1 MFPHYARSVRK
12 CHPRGGTAWKDL
24 LRVRESGPASDNVIR
39 VRNGDERTGL
49 IVKFTSACKHFT
61 SVPIA
66 HAYPLR
72 KDTVSK
78 DSPGIDMKQLLFI
91 TVLCVG
97 AGLGVARAADKT
109 FTGEIM
115 DSQCAQMGSHDMMMK
130 GGKRQK
136 REGMRHRLREERR
149 QICALRYSSQTRLST
164 G

>member
-1 MFPHYARSVRK
+1 
-12 CHPRGGTAWKDL
+12 
-24 LRVRESGPASDNVIR
+24 
-39 VRNGDERTGL
+39 L

-130 GGKRQK
+130 GENAKNAKECAIACVKSGGKYALYDTAAKRAYQLDNQK
-136 REGMRHRLREERR
+136 KAAGYAG
-149 QICALRYSSQTRLST
+149 QKVTVT
-164 G
+164 GTLDSDAIHVTNIQAGS